1 MQLTKK
7 SKALV
12 AGVALVGLA
21 GTGTAY
27 AYWTTSGSGTGSA
40 TTGTS
45 AAVSLTQLG
54 TTSGLVPG
62 GSSVAVDFNI
72 NNPASTNQ
80 YVTSV
85 SVAVNSTWSARAD
98 SNLPA
103 CTAGDFT
110 IVQPTATYGDLTPG
124 DHAYRPSGAS
134 IALNNGVGN
143 QDNCKSV
150 SVPLVFASR

>member
-7 SKALV
+7 SKVIV
-12 AGVALVGLA
+12 AGVALAGLT

-27 AYWTTSGSGTGSA
+27 AYWTTTGSGNGSA

-45 AAVSLTQLG
+45 SAVALSQLG

-62 GSSVAVDFNI
+62 GSSVAIDFNI
-72 NNPASTNQ
+72 NNPAPTNQ

-85 SVAVNSTWSARAD
+85 SVAVSSSWSARAD
-98 SNLPA
+98 TGLPA

-110 IVQPTATYGDLTPG
+110 VTQPTATYGDLTPG
-124 DHAYRPSGAS
+124 DHPYKPSGAS
-134 IALNNGVGN
+134 IALNNGAGN